1 MAFELVFKVTGISEH
16 RQIYNLLVSFRKIVE
31 EKLAKEISQ
40 GRIAGPFHELPFV
53 NMHISPIG
61 LYLKK
66 R

>member
-1 MAFELVFKVTGISEH
+1 MKILQISSK
-16 RQIYNLLVSFRKIVE
+16 NLRIPWVNIDRSKSSEIME

-61 LYLKK
+61 VVP
-66 R
+66 